1 MRGQMNVFYL
11 ILAILFEVAGTTS
24 LKFSQG
30 FTRIIPSVILVL
42 CYGMSFWMLSLTLKK
57 IEVGIAYAVWSA
69 LGTALITAIGILW
82 FKEPITIVKIASI
95 ALIILG
101 VVGLNLGGGSH

>member
-1 MRGQMNVFYL
+1 MNVFYL

-82 FKEPITIVKIASI
+82 FKEPITVVKIASI

-101 VVGLNLGGGSH
+101 VVGLNLGGGPH

>member
-1 MRGQMNVFYL
+1 MNVFYL